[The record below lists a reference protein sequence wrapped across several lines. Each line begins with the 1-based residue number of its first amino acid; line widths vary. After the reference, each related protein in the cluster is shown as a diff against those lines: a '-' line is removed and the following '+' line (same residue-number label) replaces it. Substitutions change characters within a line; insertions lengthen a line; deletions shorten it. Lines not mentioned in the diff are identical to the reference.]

1 MFFNFNDSS
10 TEVLFYEDIKSIIK
24 SIILTEN
31 NYYLIDKN
39 VYRIY
44 NDEFKELKNVFVLD
58 PIESNKDINSLIKI
72 VEFLKRKN
80 AIKKVCLLVS
90 AVG

>member
-72 VEFLKRKN
+72 VEFF
-80 AIKKVCLLVS
+80 KKEKMQ
-90 AVG
+90 